1 MHLQQGF
8 GGAVGQGP
16 HALAAPCS
24 QHHGLRQGRWCVG
37 SVPLG
42 VHPEMLPRLGNIS
55 DGAGAE
61 SALWAHSEPLKP
73 SPAFDL
79 SPARPCQA
87 LPGIKI
93 KAQQA
98 GTNHVRWLIENGIN
112 EKYGA
117 RPLLALM
124 SRELEGALGREL
136 IVRPVGT
143 KIKGRFVPQT
153 ATQALKSRLELKAS
167 AKLYTSEEA

>member
-1 MHLQQGF
+1 VGPTGVGKTEFCVLFASYFF
-8 GGAVGQGP
+8 GADPFARFDMAEYKELTHITIFRDRVVSAWQ
-16 HALAAPCS
+16 
-24 QHHGLRQGRWCVG
+24 
-37 SVPLG
+37 
-42 VHPEMLPRLGNIS
+42 
-55 DGAGAE
+55 AGA
-61 SALWAHSEPLKP
+61 L
-73 SPAFDL
+73 
-79 SPARPCQA
+79 
-87 LPGIKI
+87 
-93 KAQQA
+93 
-98 GTNHVRWLIENGIN
+98 RWLIENGIN

-153 ATQALKSRLELKAS
+153 AIQALNSRLELKAS